1 MSNKED
7 VIKLIGQITVSEIED
22 LEDGSCRVVFDYDEK
37 FKREYKRI
45 FNLKRWSKRHFE
57 EQLEKAIKHFADQV
71 KTDKGLLDL
80 REEISKLKED

>member
-1 MSNKED
+1 MSSFED
-7 VIKLIGQITVSEIED
+7 AYKLIGQIRCVSAED
-22 LEDGSCRVVFDYDEK
+22 MDDGTMKVVFDYDEK